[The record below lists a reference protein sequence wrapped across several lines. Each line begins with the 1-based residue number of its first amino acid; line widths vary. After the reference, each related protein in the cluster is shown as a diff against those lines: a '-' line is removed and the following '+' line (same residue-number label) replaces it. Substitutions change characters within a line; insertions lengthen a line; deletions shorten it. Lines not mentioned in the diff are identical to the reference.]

1 MKNMK
6 KILILVVLFFGFAAS
21 SFAQSTDNAT
31 ASATIIA
38 PISIAKTA
46 DMNFGNIAVN
56 ASPGTVILATDG
68 SRTKTGGVT
77 LPIVVGTVTAA
88 HFLVTGAISTTYAI
102 TLPTSI
108 TISHSTDYMYV
119 DTFISDP
126 SSTGTIGN
134 PSGTQVIWVGATLN
148 VGASQAAGVYGPG
161 SFPVT
166 VNYN

>member
-6 KILILVVLFFGFAAS
+6 KILILIVLFSGFAAS
-21 SFAQSTDNAT
+21 SFAQAT
-31 ASATIIA
+31 GTASASATIIA

-56 ASPGTVILATDG
+56 ATPGTVILATAG
-68 SRTKTGGVT
+68 TRTKTGGVT
-77 LPIVVGTVTAA
+77 LPATAGTVTAA
-88 HFLVTGAISTTYAI
+88 QFTVTGANATTYAI

-108 TISHSTDYMYV
+108 TISHLTDYMYV
-119 DTFISDP
+119 DTFTSNP
-126 SSTGTIGN
+126 SSPGLTDGN
-134 PSGTQVIWVGATLN
+134 GTQIIFVGATLT